1 MVDSSPWLFA
11 ATHVLHRHLAPRHPP
26 LALHSLK
33 SHSPRVFDRAENS
46 IDHQGPQRISK
57 TLVLAMQFS
66 KFQPRRSS
74 SRRRRYGS
82 LRSRAQRNGTRSAD
96 RARAHAGR
104 TRRRGR
110 VEAASSKQSSEN
122 RTARRLGGAGDG
134 PADRAPK
141 SRLSWLVHQGREGV
155 VTPHIPVLD
164 VGTSR

>member
-33 SHSPRVFDRAENS
+33 SHSPRALERAENS
-46 IDHQGPQRISK
+46 FEDRGPQRISK

-74 SRRRRYGS
+74 SRRRRYDPI
-82 LRSRAQRNGTRSAD
+82 RSRARRIGTRSAD
-96 RARAHAGR
+96 RASDSAPPKGH
-104 TRRRGR
+104 
-110 VEAASSKQSSEN
+110 VEVASSKQSSEN

>member
-33 SHSPRVFDRAENS
+33 SHSPRALERAENS
-46 IDHQGPQRISK
+46 FEDRGPQRISK

-74 SRRRRYGS
+74 SRRRRYGP

-96 RARAHAGR
+96 RARAL
-104 TRRRGR
+104 
-110 VEAASSKQSSEN
+110 EAASSKQSSEN

-141 SRLSWLVHQGREGV
+141 SRLSWLVHQGREDV